1 MLTLFFV
8 DDLPTAV
15 GSRYEFDSDDAHHAI
30 KVLRIAA
37 GEIFN
42 LSDGKGGWSKVS
54 VEAVAKKSMTVRVLA
69 TGFEE
74 ALSQQ
79 FTIVQAITKGDRIK
93 ESIEMSTEGGAD
105 RIVMWK
111 ATRSIGRADE
121 KIEKLQNTAR
131 EASKQSRRFR
141 IPEVVGVAST
151 DNVVDEIAKV
161 DLALVFHESA
171 TKTISQV
178 VAEADISSNAK
189 VAIVIG
195 PEGGLTDEELETFAA
210 AGAKVVLM
218 GRPILRSAH
227 AGLAALA
234 AVNTALSVW

>member
-8 DDLPTAV
+8 DDLPTQA
-15 GSRYEFDSDDAHHAI
+15 GSSYDFANEDAFHAI

-42 LSDGKGGWSKVS
+42 LGDGKGAWSRVVVES
-54 VEAVAKKSMTVRVLA
+54 VNKKSMQVKVLES
-69 TGFEE
+69 GFEE
-74 ALSQQ
+74 PLTTS
-79 FTIVQAITKGDRIK
+79 FTVIQAIPKGDRIK
-93 ESIEMSTEGGAD
+93 ESIELSTEGGAD
-105 RIVMWK
+105 RIVMWR
-111 ATRSIGRADE
+111 ASRSIGRSED
-121 KIEKLQNTAR
+121 KIEKLQLTAR

-141 IPEVVGVAST
+141 IPSVVGVAT
-151 DNVVDEIAKV
+151 TENIIDEIAKV

-171 TKTISQV
+171 TQSISQV
-178 VAEADISSNAK
+178 VHPGAK
-189 VAIVIG
+189 SVAIIIG
-195 PEGGLTDEELETFAA
+195 PEGGLTDEEVSAFSE

-234 AVNTALSVW
+234 SVNTALSVW

>member
-8 DDLPTAV
+8 EDLPTAV
-15 GSRYEFDSDDAHHAI
+15 GATYEFDSEDAFHAI

-42 LSDGKGGWSKVS
+42 LSDGAGTWSRVS
-54 VEAVAKKSMTVRVLA
+54 VNNVNKKSMTVTVLES
-69 TGFEE
+69 GFEE
-74 ALSQQ
+74 ALSEQ
-79 FTIVQAITKGDRIK
+79 FTIVQAIPKGDRIK
-93 ESIEMSTEGGAD
+93 ESIEMSTEGGVD

-111 ATRSIGRADE
+111 AARSIGRADE
-121 KIEKLQNTAR
+121 KIEKLQSTAR

-141 IPEVVGVAST
+141 IPQVSGVATT
-151 DNVVDEIAKV
+151 DHVVDEIAKS
-161 DLALVFHESA
+161 DLAFVFHESA
-171 TKTISQV
+171 TSSISQ
-178 VAEADISSNAK
+178 AITKGAK
-189 VAIVIG
+189 KVLIIIG
-195 PEGGLTDEELETFAA
+195 PEGGLTDEEVSTFAA

-227 AGLAALA
+227 AGLAAMA

>member
-8 DDLPTAV
+8 EDLPTTV
-15 GSRYEFDSDDAHHAI
+15 GARYEFDSEDAHHAI
-30 KVLRIAA
+30 KVLRISA

-42 LSDGKGGWSKVS
+42 LSDGNGSWSRVS
-54 VEAVAKKSMTVRVLA
+54 VDNVNKKSMTVTVLE
-69 TGFEE
+69 TGYQE
-74 ALSQQ
+74 ALKEN
-79 FTIVQAITKGDRIK
+79 FTIIQAIPKGDRIK

-111 ATRSIGRADE
+111 AARSIGRADE
-121 KIEKLQNTAR
+121 KIEKLQQTAR

-141 IPEVVGVAST
+141 IPAVVGVAT
-151 DNVVDEIAKV
+151 TKEIIDEIAKV
-161 DLALVFHESA
+161 ELALVFHESA
-171 TKTISQV
+171 TMTISQV
-178 VAEADISSNAK
+178 VSPGAQKI
-189 VAIVIG
+189 AIIIG
-195 PEGGLTDEELETFAA
+195 PEGGLTDEELETFAG

>member
-8 DDLPTAV
+8 DDLPTTV
-15 GSRYEFDSDDAHHAI
+15 GAAYEFGSEDAHHAI
-30 KVLRIAA
+30 KVLRIAP

-42 LSDGKGGWSKVS
+42 LSDGKGAWSRVS
-54 VEAVAKKSMTVRVLA
+54 VTNVNKKSMTVKVLES
-69 TGFEE
+69 GFEE
-74 ALSQQ
+74 ALDIH
-79 FTIVQAITKGDRIK
+79 FTVIQAIPKGDRIK
-93 ESIEMSTEGGAD
+93 ESIELSTEGGAD
-105 RIVMWK
+105 RIVLWK

-121 KIEKLQNTAR
+121 KIEKLRQTAH

-141 IPEVVGVAST
+141 IPEVAGVIST
-151 DNVVDEIAKV
+151 DSVVDEIAKS

-171 TKTISQV
+171 TTTISQIV
-178 VAEADISSNAK
+178 RPGAK
-189 VAIVIG
+189 RVAIIIG
-195 PEGGLTDEELETFAA
+195 PEGGLTDEEVSTFAA

-227 AGLAALA
+227 AGLASLA

>member
-8 DDLPTAV
+8 DNLPTTV
-15 GSRYEFDSDDAHHAI
+15 GATYEFDSDDAFHAI

-42 LSDGKGGWSKVS
+42 LSDGAGAWSRVS
-54 VEAVAKKSMTVRVLA
+54 VNNVNKKSMTVTVLES
-69 TGFEE
+69 GFEE
-74 ALSQQ
+74 ALAEQ
-79 FTIVQAITKGDRIK
+79 FTIVQAIPKGDRIK
-93 ESIEMSTEGGAD
+93 ESIEMSTEGGVD

-111 ATRSIGRADE
+111 AARSIGRANE
-121 KIEKLQNTAR
+121 KLEKLQLTAR

-141 IPEVVGVAST
+141 IPQVSGVATT
-151 DNVVDEIAKV
+151 DQVVDEIAKA

-171 TKTISQV
+171 TSTISRV
-178 VAEADISSNAK
+178 VTEGAK
-189 VAIVIG
+189 KVLIIIG
-195 PEGGLTDEELETFAA
+195 PEGGLTDDEVETFAA

-227 AGLAALA
+227 AGLAAMA

>member
-1 MLTLFFV
+1 MLSLFFV
-8 DDLPTAV
+8 DNLPTSV
-15 GSRYEFDSDDAHHAI
+15 GATYEFDSDDAYHAI

-42 LSDGKGGWSKVS
+42 LSDGAGSWSRVS
-54 VEAVAKKSMTVRVLA
+54 VNNVNKKSMTVTVLE

-74 ALSQQ
+74 PLTEQ
-79 FTIVQAITKGDRIK
+79 FTIVQAIPKGDRIK
-93 ESIEMSTEGGAD
+93 ESIEMSTEGGVD

-111 ATRSIGRADE
+111 AARSIGRADE
-121 KIEKLQNTAR
+121 KLEKLQLTAR

-141 IPEVVGVAST
+141 IPRVSGVATT
-151 DNVVDEIAKV
+151 DQVVDEIAKA

-171 TKTISQV
+171 TSTISRAITAGAQ
-178 VAEADISSNAK
+178 K
-189 VAIVIG
+189 VLIIIG
-195 PEGGLTDEELETFAA
+195 PEGGLTDQEVETFAA

-227 AGLAALA
+227 AGLAAMA

>member
-8 DDLPTAV
+8 EDLPTAV
-15 GSRYEFDSDDAHHAI
+15 GSRYEFDSEDAHHAI

-42 LSDGKGGWSKVS
+42 LSDGKGAWSKVS
-54 VEAVAKKSMTVRVLA
+54 VENVNKKSMTVRVLES
-69 TGFEE
+69 GFEE
-74 ALSQQ
+74 ALTET
-79 FTIVQAITKGDRIK
+79 FTIIQAIPKGDRIK
-93 ESIEMSTEGGAD
+93 ESIEMSTEGGVD

-111 ATRSIGRADE
+111 AARSIGRADE
-121 KIEKLQNTAR
+121 KIEKLQQTAR

-141 IPEVVGVAST
+141 IPELSGVAT
-151 DNVVDEIAKV
+151 TEGIVDEIAKA

-171 TKTISQV
+171 VQTISTAV
-178 VAEADISSNAK
+178 TPGATKI
-189 VAIVIG
+189 AIIIG
-195 PEGGLTDEELETFAA
+195 PEGGLTDSELETFAA